1 MGTPAEELS
10 RDEWEFLQLQM
21 RYKVACTLK
30 PLSWPGMPNKVR
42 WGVLSTAGIGVKK
55 VVPAMQK
62 GEWIEV
68 AAIASRDRSKA
79 EETAR
84 ALGIAKAYGSYEEL
98 LADPQIE
105 AIYNPL
111 PNQLHV
117 PWSIRAAE
125 AGKHVLCEKPLS
137 MTVAEAK
144 TLLAAQQ
151 RTGVTIGEAFMV
163 RTHPQWLR
171 TRELIAS
178 GRIGQLRSVQG
189 FFSYFN
195 KDPKN
200 IRNIPECGGGAL
212 MDIGCYPINTS
223 RFVFGEEPLRVS
235 GMIERD
241 PTLKVD
247 RLTSAILEFPS
258 GHATFTCSTQLVP
271 YQRMQLLG
279 TKGRIEI
286 EIPFNAPNDRPCR
299 ILIDDGRDLAGGGI
313 TVETFPTCDQYTIQG
328 DVFSRAVREG
338 GQVPVPVSDAIKN
351 MAVIEAVFRSA
362 ESGAWVSPQD
372 IDT

>member
-1 MGTPAEELS
+1 
-10 RDEWEFLQLQM
+10 
-21 RYKVACTLK
+21 
-30 PLSWPGMPNKVR
+30 MPNKVR

-55 VVPAMQK
+55 VIPAMQK
-62 GEWIEV
+62 GEWCEV
-68 AAIASRDRSKA
+68 TAIASRDRGKA

-137 MTVAEAK
+137 MTVAQAK
-144 TLLAAQQ
+144 TLLAVQQ

-178 GRIGQLRSVQG
+178 GRIGQLRAIQG

-195 KDPKN
+195 ADPKN

-212 MDIGCYPINTS
+212 MDIGCYPINTA

-235 GMIERD
+235 GLIERD

-258 GHATFTCSTQLVP
+258 GHAMFTCSTQLVP

-279 TKGRIEI
+279 TKGRIEL

-299 ILIDDGRDLAGGGI
+299 IFIDDGRDLFGGGI
-313 TVETFPTCDQYTIQG
+313 TVETFPACDQYTIQG

-338 GQVPVPVSDAIKN
+338 ARAPVPVTDAIKN

-362 ESGAWVSPQD
+362 ESGAWVSPYD

>member
-1 MGTPAEELS
+1 MA
-10 RDEWEFLQLQM
+10 
-21 RYKVACTLK
+21 
-30 PLSWPGMPNKVR
+30 NKVR
-42 WGVLSTAGIGVKK
+42 WGVLSTAGIGVRK

-68 AAIASRDRSKA
+68 TAIASRELRKA

-84 ALGIAKAYGSYEEL
+84 VLGIARAYGSYEEL

-117 PWSIRAAE
+117 PWSIKAAE

-144 TLLAAQQ
+144 TLLAVQQ
-151 RTGVTIGEAFMV
+151 RTGVIIGEAFMV

-171 TRELIAS
+171 ARELVAS
-178 GRIGQLRSVQG
+178 GRIGQLRSIQG

-195 KDPKN
+195 TDPGN

-223 RFVFGEEPLRVS
+223 RFLFGEEPLRVS
-235 GMIERD
+235 ALLEKD
-241 PTLKVD
+241 PVMQVD
-247 RLTSAILEFPS
+247 RLTSAMLEFPS
-258 GHATFTCSTQLVP
+258 GHAVFTCSMQLVP

-299 ILIDDGRDLAGGGI
+299 ILIDDGRDLLGSGI
-313 TVETFPTCDQYTIQG
+313 TVETFPICDQYTIQG
-328 DVFSRAVREG
+328 DVFSRVVREG
-338 GQVPVPVSDAIKN
+338 GNVPVPLADAIRN
-351 MAVIEAVFRSA
+351 MAVIEAIFRSA
-362 ESGAWVSPQD
+362 DTGAWESPQA
-372 IDT
+372 

>member
-1 MGTPAEELS
+1 MA
-10 RDEWEFLQLQM
+10 
-21 RYKVACTLK
+21 
-30 PLSWPGMPNKVR
+30 NKVR

-62 GEWIEV
+62 GDWIEV
-68 AAIASRDRSKA
+68 TAIASRDRNKA
-79 EETAR
+79 EEAAR
-84 ALGIAKAYGSYEEL
+84 VLGIARAYGSYEEL

-117 PWSIRAAE
+117 PWSIKAAE

-144 TLLAAQQ
+144 TLLAVQE
-151 RTGVTIGEAFMV
+151 RTGVIIGEAFMV

-178 GRIGQLRSVQG
+178 GRIGPLRAIQG

-195 KDPKN
+195 TDPKN
-200 IRNIPECGGGAL
+200 IRNIPECGGGGL

-223 RFVFGEEPLRVS
+223 RFLFGEEPLRVS
-235 GMIERD
+235 GLLERD
-241 PTLKVD
+241 PKLSVD
-247 RLTSAILEFPS
+247 RLTSAMLEFPS
-258 GHATFTCSTQLVP
+258 GQAIFTCSTQLVP
-271 YQRMQLLG
+271 YQRMQVLG

-299 ILIDDGRDLAGGGI
+299 IFIDDGRDLLGGGI
-313 TVETFPTCDQYTIQG
+313 TIETFPTCDQYTIQG
-328 DVFSRAVREG
+328 DVFSRAVRERTA
-338 GQVPVPVSDAIKN
+338 VPVPLPDAIKN
-351 MAVIEAVFRSA
+351 MAVIEAIFRSA
-362 ESGAWVSPQD
+362 ESGAWESPQ
-372 IDT
+372 T